1 MVNSFHI
8 PVLTQEILNYLNLK
22 KGGVYI
28 DCTLGGGGHSKAILE
43 NIYPQGSL
51 IGIDQDIEAI
61 ETAKEELKSYVDKV
75 KLVKGNFKN
84 LEEILSVLKIE
95 TVSGIIFDL
104 GVSFHQLKEKE
115 RGFSFKEDSHL
126 DMRMDLTQEFNAD
139 ILINSYSEKDL
150 AEIFEK
156 YGEERF
162 FRRIAR
168 LIVTERKKKAITTT
182 KQLSD
187 LVIRSLPRTK
197 KRHTWR
203 IHPATRVFQAIR
215 IEVNQELKALETG
228 LNQAIRILE
237 DKGRICVISYHSLE
251 DRIVKHL
258 FKDAEKEGKVQK
270 NYGLKIITKKP
281 IRPSLEEVRDNPK
294 ARSAKLRVAEK
305 IIKVKGGK
313 I

>member
-1 MVNSFHI
+1 MASFFHS
-8 PVLTQEILNYLNLK
+8 PVLTKEILNYLDFK

-43 NIYPQGSL
+43 NIYPHCLL

-61 ETAKEELKSYVDKV
+61 EIAKEELKIYIDKV

-84 LEEILSVLKIE
+84 LEGILSDLKIE

-115 RGFSFKEDSHL
+115 RGFSFKEDSRL
-126 DMRMDLTQEFNAD
+126 DMRMDLTQKFNAD

-162 FRRIAR
+162 SKRIAR
-168 LIVTERKKKAITTT
+168 LIVIERKKKAITTT
-182 KQLSD
+182 KQLAD
-187 LVIRSLPRTK
+187 LIIRSLPRTK

-215 IEVNQELKALETG
+215 IEVNQELKSLKKG
-228 LNQAIRILE
+228 LNQAIRVLE

-258 FKDAEKEGKVQK
+258 FKEVEREGKEQRD
-270 NYGLKIITKKP
+270 YGLKIITKKP
-281 IRPSLEEVRDNPK
+281 IRPSSEEVRDNPK

-305 IIKVKGGK
+305 IMSVS
-313 I
+313 

>member
-1 MVNSFHI
+1 
-8 PVLTQEILNYLNLK
+8 
-22 KGGVYI
+22 
-28 DCTLGGGGHSKAILE
+28 LE
-43 NIYPQGSL
+43 NIYPHSL
-51 IGIDQDIEAI
+51 VVGIDQDIEAI
-61 ETAKEELKSYVDKV
+61 ETAKEELKRYIDKV

-84 LEEILSVLKIE
+84 LEGILLDLKIE
-95 TVSGIIFDL
+95 KVSGIVFDL

-139 ILINSYSEKDL
+139 ILLNSYSEKDL

-162 FRRIAR
+162 SRRIAR

-182 KQLSD
+182 KQLAD
-187 LVIRSLPRTK
+187 LVVRSLPRAK
-197 KRHTWR
+197 KRRTWK

-215 IEVNQELKALETG
+215 IEVNQELKALESG
-228 LNQAIRILE
+228 LNQAIRALE

-258 FKDAEKEGKVQK
+258 FKETEKEGKEQK

-281 IRPSLEEVRDNPK
+281 IRPSSEEVRDNPK

-305 IIKVKGGK
+305 IISVT
-313 I
+313 

>member
-8 PVLTQEILNYLNLK
+8 PVLTKEILNYLNLK

-43 NIYPQGSL
+43 KIYPHGLL
-51 IGIDQDIEAI
+51 IGIDQDIDAI
-61 ETAKEELKSYVDKV
+61 EAVKEELKSYIDKV
-75 KLVKGNFKN
+75 KLVKGNFIN
-84 LEEILSVLKIE
+84 LEEILSNLKTE

-139 ILINSYSEKDL
+139 ILINNYSEEDL
-150 AEIFEK
+150 AEVFEK

-162 FRRIAR
+162 SKRIAR
-168 LIVTERKKKAITTT
+168 LIVIERKKKTITTT

-197 KRHTWR
+197 KRRTWR

-215 IEVNQELKALETG
+215 IEVNQELKALKKG
-228 LNQAIRILE
+228 LNQAIRLLE
-237 DKGRICVISYHSLE
+237 DKGRVCVISYHSLE
-251 DRIVKHL
+251 DRIVKHQ
-258 FKDAEKEGKVQK
+258 FKEVEREGKDK
-270 NYGLKIITKKP
+270 GNYGLKIITKKP
-281 IRPSLEEVRDNPK
+281 ISPSSGEVERNPK

-305 IIKVKGGK
+305 IISVF
-313 I
+313 

>member
-8 PVLTQEILNYLNLK
+8 PVLTKEILNYLNLK

-43 NIYPQGSL
+43 KIYPHGLL
-51 IGIDQDIEAI
+51 IGIDQDIDAI
-61 ETAKEELKSYVDKV
+61 EAVKEELKSYIDKV
-75 KLVKGNFKN
+75 KLVKGNFIN
-84 LEEILSVLKIE
+84 LEEILSNLKTE

-139 ILINSYSEKDL
+139 ILINNYSEEDL
-150 AEIFEK
+150 AEVFEK

-162 FRRIAR
+162 SKRIAR
-168 LIVTERKKKAITTT
+168 LIVIERKKKTITTS

-197 KRHTWR
+197 KRRTWR

-215 IEVNQELKALETG
+215 IEVNQELKALKKG
-228 LNQAIRILE
+228 LNQAIRLLE
-237 DKGRICVISYHSLE
+237 DKGRVCVISYHSLE
-251 DRIVKHL
+251 DRIVKHQ
-258 FKDAEKEGKVQK
+258 FKEVEREGKDK
-270 NYGLKIITKKP
+270 GNYGLKIITKKP
-281 IRPSLEEVRDNPK
+281 ISPSSEEVEHNPK

-305 IIKVKGGK
+305 IISVF
-313 I
+313 

>member
-1 MVNSFHI
+1 MANSFHL
-8 PVLTQEILNYLNLK
+8 PVLTKEILNYLNLK

-43 NIYPQGSL
+43 KIYPHGLL

-61 ETAKEELKSYVDKV
+61 ETAKEELKSYIDKV

-84 LEEILSVLKIE
+84 LEEILSDLKTE

-115 RGFSFKEDSHL
+115 RGFSFKEDSYL
-126 DMRMDLTQEFNAD
+126 DMRMDLNQEFNAD

-162 FRRIAR
+162 SKRIVR
-168 LIVTERKKKAITTT
+168 LIAIERKKKTITTT
-182 KQLSD
+182 KQLAD
-187 LVIRSLPRTK
+187 LIIKTLPRTK

-215 IEVNQELKALETG
+215 IEVNQELKALEKG
-228 LNQAIRILE
+228 LNQAIRVLE

-258 FKDAEKEGKVQK
+258 FKEAEREGKEQK
-270 NYGLKIITKKP
+270 NYGLKIVTKKP
-281 IRPSLEEVRDNPK
+281 IRPSLEEVRDNLK

-305 IIKVKGGK
+305 IISVF
-313 I
+313 

>member
-1 MVNSFHI
+1 MASFFHS
-8 PVLTQEILNYLNLK
+8 PVLTKEILEYLDFK

-43 NIYPQGSL
+43 NIYPHGLL

-61 ETAKEELKSYVDKV
+61 EIAKEELKSCIDKV

-84 LEEILSVLKIE
+84 LAKILSDLKIE
-95 TVSGIIFDL
+95 TVSGIVFDL

-126 DMRMDLTQEFNAD
+126 DMRMDLTQKFNAD
-139 ILINSYSEKDL
+139 TLINSYSEKDL

-162 FRRIAR
+162 SKRIAR
-168 LIVTERKKKAITTT
+168 LIVAERKKKAISTT

-187 LVIRSLPRTK
+187 LIIRSLPRTK

-215 IEVNQELKALETG
+215 IEVNQELEALRIG
-228 LNQAIRILE
+228 LNQAIRVLE

-258 FKDAEKEGKVQK
+258 FKEVEREGKEQK
-270 NYGLKIITKKP
+270 NYGLKIVTKKP
-281 IRPSLEEVRDNPK
+281 IRPSSEEVRNNPK

-305 IIKVKGGK
+305 IISVF
-313 I
+313 

>member
-1 MVNSFHI
+1 MANSFHI
-8 PVLTQEILNYLNLK
+8 PVLTKEILNYLNLK

-28 DCTLGGGGHSKAILE
+28 DCTLGGGGHSKTLLE
-43 NIYPQGSL
+43 KIYPYGLL

-61 ETAKEELKSYVDKV
+61 ETAKEELKSYRDKV
-75 KLVKGNFKN
+75 KIIKGNFKN
-84 LEEILSVLKIE
+84 LEEILSDIKIK

-104 GVSFHQLKEKE
+104 GVSFHQLKEKD

-126 DMRMDLTQEFNAD
+126 DMRMDLNQEFNAD

-162 FRRIAR
+162 SKRIAR
-168 LIVTERKKKAITTT
+168 LIVIERKKENINTT

-203 IHPATRVFQAIR
+203 IHPATRIFQAIR
-215 IEVNQELKALETG
+215 IEVNQELKALEKG
-228 LNQAIRILE
+228 LNQAIRVLE
-237 DKGRICVISYHSLE
+237 NKGRVCVISYHSLE
-251 DRIVKHL
+251 DRIVKHQ
-258 FKDAEKEGKVQK
+258 FKEVEREGKDK
-270 NYGLKIITKKP
+270 GNYGLKIITKKP
-281 IRPSLEEVRDNPK
+281 IIPSLEEVEDNPK

-305 IIKVKGGK
+305 IISVS
-313 I
+313 

>member
-1 MVNSFHI
+1 MASFFHS
-8 PVLTQEILNYLNLK
+8 PVLTKEILKYLDFK

-43 NIYPQGSL
+43 NIYPHGLL

-61 ETAKEELKSYVDKV
+61 EIAKEELKSCIDKV

-84 LEEILSVLKIE
+84 LAKILSDLKIE
-95 TVSGIIFDL
+95 TVSGIVFDL

-126 DMRMDLTQEFNAD
+126 DMRMNLTQKFNAD
-139 ILINSYSEKDL
+139 TLINSYSEKDL

-162 FRRIAR
+162 SKRIAR
-168 LIVTERKKKAITTT
+168 LIVAERKKKAISTT

-187 LVIRSLPRTK
+187 LIIRSLPRTK

-215 IEVNQELKALETG
+215 IEVNQELEALRMG
-228 LNQAIRILE
+228 LNQAIRVLE

-258 FKDAEKEGKVQK
+258 FKEVEREGKEQK
-270 NYGLKIITKKP
+270 NYGLKIVTKKP
-281 IRPSLEEVRDNPK
+281 VRPSSEEVRNNPK

-305 IIKVKGGK
+305 IISVF
-313 I
+313 

>member
-1 MVNSFHI
+1 MANFFHI
-8 PVLTQEILNYLNLK
+8 PVLTKEILNYLNLK

-43 NIYPQGSL
+43 KIYPQGSL

-61 ETAKEELKSYVDKV
+61 ETAKEELRSYIDKT

-84 LEEILSVLKIE
+84 LEGILSDLKIE
-95 TVSGIIFDL
+95 TVSGIVFDL
-104 GVSFHQLKEKE
+104 GVSSHQLKKKE
-115 RGFSFKEDSHL
+115 RGFSFKEDSYL
-126 DMRMDLTQEFNAD
+126 DMRMDLTQEFKAD
-139 ILINSYSEKDL
+139 ILINSYPEKDL

-162 FRRIAR
+162 SKRIAR
-168 LIVTERKKKAITTT
+168 LIIAERKRETITTT
-182 KQLSD
+182 KQLAD
-187 LVIRSLPRTK
+187 LVVRSLPRTK

-203 IHPATRVFQAIR
+203 IHPATRIFQAIR
-215 IEVNQELKALETG
+215 IEVNQELKALEKG
-228 LNQAIRILE
+228 LDQAIRALE
-237 DKGRICVISYHSLE
+237 NEGRICVISYHSLE

-258 FKDAEKEGKVQK
+258 FKKVEREGKDQG

-281 IRPSLEEVRDNPK
+281 IGPASEEVRENPK

-305 IIKVKGGK
+305 TISVF
-313 I
+313 

>member
-1 MVNSFHI
+1 MANPFHI
-8 PVLTQEILNYLNLK
+8 PVLTKEILNYLNLK

-43 NIYPQGSL
+43 KIYPHGLL

-61 ETAKEELKSYVDKV
+61 ETAKEELKSYIDKV

-84 LEEILSVLKIE
+84 LEEILSDLKTE

-104 GVSFHQLKEKE
+104 GVSFHQLKAKE

-126 DMRMDLTQEFNAD
+126 DMRMDLTQKFNAD

-162 FRRIAR
+162 SKRIAR
-168 LIVTERKKKAITTT
+168 LIVIERKKKTITTT
-182 KQLSD
+182 KQLAD

-215 IEVNQELKALETG
+215 IEVNQELKALEKG
-228 LNQAIRILE
+228 LNQAIRVLE

-258 FKDAEKEGKVQK
+258 FKEAEREGKEQK
-270 NYGLKIITKKP
+270 NYGLKIVTKKP
-281 IRPSLEEVRDNPK
+281 IKPSLEEVRDNPK
-294 ARSAKLRVAEK
+294 ARSAKLRAAEK
-305 IIKVKGGK
+305 IMLTTI
-313 I
+313 

>member
-1 MVNSFHI
+1 MANSFHI
-8 PVLTQEILNYLNLK
+8 PVLTKEILNYLNLK

-43 NIYPQGSL
+43 KIYPHGLL

-61 ETAKEELKSYVDKV
+61 ETAKEELKSYIDKV
-75 KLVKGNFKN
+75 KLVKGNFKD
-84 LEEILSVLKIE
+84 LEGILSDLKTE
-95 TVSGIIFDL
+95 TVSGIVFDL

-126 DMRMDLTQEFNAD
+126 DMRMDLNQEFNAD

-150 AEIFEK
+150 AEIFKK

-162 FRRIAR
+162 SKKIAR
-168 LIVTERKKKAITTT
+168 LIAIERKKKTITTT
-182 KQLSD
+182 KQLAD

-215 IEVNQELKALETG
+215 IEVNQELKALEKG
-228 LNQAIRILE
+228 LNQAIRVLE

-258 FKDAEKEGKVQK
+258 FKEAEREGKEQK
-270 NYGLKIITKKP
+270 NYGLKIVTKKP
-281 IRPSLEEVRDNPK
+281 IRPSLEEVRDNLK
-294 ARSAKLRVAEK
+294 ARSAKLRAAEK
-305 IIKVKGGK
+305 IMFTTI
-313 I
+313 

>member
-1 MVNSFHI
+1 MASFFHS
-8 PVLTQEILNYLNLK
+8 PVLTKEILNYLDFK

-43 NIYPQGSL
+43 NIYPHCLL

-61 ETAKEELKSYVDKV
+61 EIAKEELKIYIDKV

-84 LEEILSVLKIE
+84 LEGILSDLKIE

-115 RGFSFKEDSHL
+115 RGFSFKEDSRL
-126 DMRMDLTQEFNAD
+126 DMRMDLTQKFNAG

-162 FRRIAR
+162 SKRIAR
-168 LIVTERKKKAITTT
+168 LIVIERKKKAITTT
-182 KQLSD
+182 KQLAD
-187 LVIRSLPRTK
+187 LIIRSLPRTK

-215 IEVNQELKALETG
+215 IEVNQELKSLKKG
-228 LNQAIRILE
+228 LNQAIRVLE

-258 FKDAEKEGKVQK
+258 FKEVEREGKEQRD
-270 NYGLKIITKKP
+270 YGLKIITKKP
-281 IRPSLEEVRDNPK
+281 IRPSSEEVRDNPK

-305 IIKVKGGK
+305 IMSVS
-313 I
+313 

>member
-1 MVNSFHI
+1 MASFFHS
-8 PVLTQEILNYLNLK
+8 PVLTKEILNYLDFK

-43 NIYPQGSL
+43 NIYPHGLL

-61 ETAKEELKSYVDKV
+61 EIAKEELKSCIDKV

-84 LEEILSVLKIE
+84 LAKILSDLKIE
-95 TVSGIIFDL
+95 TVSGIVFDL

-126 DMRMDLTQEFNAD
+126 DMRMDLTQKFNAD
-139 ILINSYSEKDL
+139 TLINSYSEKDL

-162 FRRIAR
+162 SKRIAR
-168 LIVTERKKKAITTT
+168 LIVAERKKKAISTT

-187 LVIRSLPRTK
+187 LIIRSLPRTK

-215 IEVNQELKALETG
+215 IEVNQELEALRMG
-228 LNQAIRILE
+228 LNQAIRVLE

-258 FKDAEKEGKVQK
+258 FKEVEREGKEQK
-270 NYGLKIITKKP
+270 NYGLKIVTKKP
-281 IRPSLEEVRDNPK
+281 VRPSSEEVRNNPK

-305 IIKVKGGK
+305 IISVF
-313 I
+313 

>member
-1 MVNSFHI
+1 MANSFHI
-8 PVLTQEILNYLNLK
+8 PVLTKEILNYLNLK

-28 DCTLGGGGHSKAILE
+28 DCTLGGGGHSKALLE
-43 NIYPQGSL
+43 KIYPYGLL
-51 IGIDQDIEAI
+51 IGMDQDIEAI
-61 ETAKEELKSYVDKV
+61 ETAKEELKSYRDKV
-75 KLVKGNFKN
+75 KIIKGNFKN
-84 LEEILSVLKIE
+84 LEEILSDIKIE

-104 GVSFHQLKEKE
+104 GVSFHQLKEKD

-126 DMRMDLTQEFNAD
+126 DMRMDLNQEFNAD

-162 FRRIAR
+162 SKRIAR
-168 LIVTERKKKAITTT
+168 LIVIERKKERINTT
-182 KQLSD
+182 KQLAD

-215 IEVNQELKALETG
+215 IEVNQELKVLEKG
-228 LNQAIRILE
+228 LNQAIRVLE
-237 DKGRICVISYHSLE
+237 NKGRVCVISYHSLE
-251 DRIVKHL
+251 DRIVKHK
-258 FKDAEKEGKVQK
+258 FKEVEREGKDK
-270 NYGLKIITKKP
+270 GNYGLKIITKKP
-281 IRPSLEEVRDNPK
+281 INPTLEEVVNNPK

-305 IIKVKGGK
+305 IISVS
-313 I
+313 

>member
-1 MVNSFHI
+1 MANSFHI
-8 PVLTQEILNYLNLK
+8 PVLTKEILNYLNLK

-28 DCTLGGGGHSKAILE
+28 DCTVGGGGHSKAILE
-43 NIYPQGSL
+43 KIYPHGLL

-61 ETAKEELKSYVDKV
+61 NAAKEELKTYLDKV
-75 KLVKGNFKN
+75 TLIKGNFKN
-84 LEEILSVLKIE
+84 LEKILPDIKIK

-126 DMRMDLTQEFNAD
+126 DMRMDLNQEFNAC
-139 ILINSYSEKDL
+139 ILINSYSENDL
-150 AEIFEK
+150 VEIFEK

-162 FRRIAR
+162 SKRIAR
-168 LIVTERKKKAITTT
+168 LITIERKKERINTT
-182 KQLSD
+182 KQLAD

-215 IEVNQELKALETG
+215 IEVNQELKALEKG
-228 LNQAIRILE
+228 LSQAIRVLE

-251 DRIVKHL
+251 DRIVKHQ
-258 FKDAEKEGKVQK
+258 FKEIEREGKDK
-270 NYGLKIITKKP
+270 GNYGLKIITKKP
-281 IRPSLEEVRDNPK
+281 ISPSSEEVEGNPK

-305 IIKVKGGK
+305 IISVS
-313 I
+313 

>member
-1 MVNSFHI
+1 MANFFHI
-8 PVLTQEILNYLNLK
+8 PVLTKEILNYLNLK

-43 NIYPQGSL
+43 NIYPHGLL
-51 IGIDQDIEAI
+51 IGIDQDTEAI
-61 ETAKEELKSYVDKV
+61 ETVKEELKSYIDKV

-84 LEEILSVLKIE
+84 LEKILSELKIE

-126 DMRMDLTQEFNAD
+126 DMRMDLNQEFNAD

-150 AEIFEK
+150 TEIFEK

-162 FRRIAR
+162 SKRIAH
-168 LIVTERKKKAITTT
+168 LITTERKKKTITTT
-182 KQLSD
+182 KQLAD

-215 IEVNQELKALETG
+215 IEVNQELKALEKG
-228 LNQAIRILE
+228 LNQAIRVLE

-258 FKDAEKEGKVQK
+258 FKESEREGREQK
-270 NYGLKIITKKP
+270 NYGLKIVTKKP
-281 IRPSLEEVRDNPK
+281 IRPSSEEVRDNPK

-305 IIKVKGGK
+305 TISVF
-313 I
+313 

>member
-1 MVNSFHI
+1 MANSFHI
-8 PVLTQEILNYLNLK
+8 PVLTKEILNYLNLK

-43 NIYPQGSL
+43 KIYPHSLL

-61 ETAKEELKSYVDKV
+61 NTAKEELKTYLDKV
-75 KLVKGNFKN
+75 TLIKGNFKN
-84 LEEILSVLKIE
+84 LEKILPDIKIK

-126 DMRMDLTQEFNAD
+126 DMRMDLNQEFNAY
-139 ILINSYSEKDL
+139 ILINSYSENDL
-150 AEIFEK
+150 VEIFEK

-162 FRRIAR
+162 SKRIAR
-168 LIVTERKKKAITTT
+168 LITIERKKESINTT
-182 KQLSD
+182 KQLAD

-215 IEVNQELKALETG
+215 IEVNQELKALEKG
-228 LNQAIRILE
+228 LSQAIRVLE

-251 DRIVKHL
+251 DRIVKHQ
-258 FKDAEKEGKVQK
+258 FKEIEREGKDQG

-281 IRPSLEEVRDNPK
+281 ISPSSEEVEGNSK

-305 IIKVKGGK
+305 IISVS
-313 I
+313 

>member
-1 MVNSFHI
+1 MASFFHS
-8 PVLTQEILNYLNLK
+8 PVLTKEILEYLDFK
-22 KGGVYI
+22 KGGVFI

-43 NIYPQGSL
+43 NIYPHGLL

-61 ETAKEELKSYVDKV
+61 EIAKEELKSCSDKV

-84 LEEILSVLKIE
+84 LAKILSDLKIE
-95 TVSGIIFDL
+95 TVSGIVFDL

-126 DMRMDLTQEFNAD
+126 DMRMNLTQKFNAD
-139 ILINSYSEKDL
+139 TLINSYSEKDL

-162 FRRIAR
+162 SKRIAR
-168 LIVTERKKKAITTT
+168 LIVAERKKKAISTT

-187 LVIRSLPRTK
+187 LIIRSLPRTK

-215 IEVNQELKALETG
+215 IEVNQELEALRMG
-228 LNQAIRILE
+228 LNQAIRVLE

-258 FKDAEKEGKVQK
+258 FKEVEKEGKEQN
-270 NYGLKIITKKP
+270 NYGLKIVTKKP
-281 IRPSLEEVRDNPK
+281 VRPSSEEVRNNPK

-305 IIKVKGGK
+305 IISVF
-313 I
+313 

>member
-1 MVNSFHI
+1 MASFFHS
-8 PVLTQEILNYLNLK
+8 PVLTKEILNYLDFK
-22 KGGVYI
+22 KGGVFI

-43 NIYPQGSL
+43 NIYPYGLL

-61 ETAKEELKSYVDKV
+61 EIAKEELKIYIDKV

-84 LEEILSVLKIE
+84 LEGILSDLKIE

-115 RGFSFKEDSHL
+115 RGFSFKEDSRL
-126 DMRMDLTQEFNAD
+126 DMRMDLTQKFNAD

-162 FRRIAR
+162 SKRIAR
-168 LIVTERKKKAITTT
+168 LIVIERKKKAITTT
-182 KQLSD
+182 KQLAD
-187 LVIRSLPRTK
+187 LIIRSLPRTK

-215 IEVNQELKALETG
+215 IEVNQELKSLKKG
-228 LNQAIRILE
+228 LNQAIRVLE

-258 FKDAEKEGKVQK
+258 FKEVEREGKEQRD
-270 NYGLKIITKKP
+270 YGLKIITKKP
-281 IRPSLEEVRDNPK
+281 IRPSSEEVRDNPK

-305 IIKVKGGK
+305 IMSVS
-313 I
+313 

>member
-1 MVNSFHI
+1 MANSFHI
-8 PVLTQEILNYLNLK
+8 PVLTKEILNYLNLK

-28 DCTLGGGGHSKAILE
+28 DCTVGGGGHSKAILE
-43 NIYPQGSL
+43 KIYPHGLL

-61 ETAKEELKSYVDKV
+61 NAAKEELKTYLDKV
-75 KLVKGNFKN
+75 TLIKGNFKN
-84 LEEILSVLKIE
+84 LEKILPDIKIK

-126 DMRMDLTQEFNAD
+126 DMRMDLNQEFNAY
-139 ILINSYSEKDL
+139 ILINSYSENDL
-150 AEIFEK
+150 VEIFEK

-162 FRRIAR
+162 SKRIAR
-168 LIVTERKKKAITTT
+168 LITIERKKERINTT
-182 KQLSD
+182 KQLAD

-215 IEVNQELKALETG
+215 IEVNQELKALEKG
-228 LNQAIRILE
+228 LSQAIRVLE

-251 DRIVKHL
+251 DRIVKHQ
-258 FKDAEKEGKVQK
+258 FKEIEREGKDK
-270 NYGLKIITKKP
+270 GNYGLKIITKKP
-281 IRPSLEEVRDNPK
+281 ISPSSEEVEGNPK

-305 IIKVKGGK
+305 IISVS
-313 I
+313 

>member
-8 PVLTQEILNYLNLK
+8 PVLTKEILNYFDFK

-43 NIYPQGSL
+43 NIYPHGLL
-51 IGIDQDIEAI
+51 IGIDQDTEAI
-61 ETAKEELKSYVDKV
+61 EIAEEELKSYIDKV

-84 LEEILSVLKIE
+84 LEGILSDLKIE
-95 TVSGIIFDL
+95 TVSGIVFDL

-126 DMRMDLTQEFNAD
+126 DMRMDLTQKFNAD

-162 FRRIAR
+162 SKRIAR
-168 LIVTERKKKAITTT
+168 LIVAERKKKAITTT
-182 KQLSD
+182 KQLTD
-187 LVIRSLPRTK
+187 LIIRSLPRTK
-197 KRHTWR
+197 KRKSWR

-215 IEVNQELKALETG
+215 IEVNQELRALEKG
-228 LNQAIRILE
+228 LNQAIRVLE
-237 DKGRICVISYHSLE
+237 NKGRICVISYHSLE

-258 FKDAEKEGKVQK
+258 FKEAEREGKEQK
-270 NYGLKIITKKP
+270 YYGLKIITKKP
-281 IRPSLEEVRDNPK
+281 IRPSSDEVRDNPK

-305 IIKVKGGK
+305 IISVF
-313 I
+313 

>member
-1 MVNSFHI
+1 MANSFHI
-8 PVLTQEILNYLNLK
+8 PVLTKEILNYLNLK

-43 NIYPQGSL
+43 NIYPHGLL

-61 ETAKEELKSYVDKV
+61 ETAKEELKSYIDKV

-84 LEEILSVLKIE
+84 LKGILSELKIE

-104 GVSFHQLKEKE
+104 GVSFHQLKKKE

-162 FRRIAR
+162 SKRIAR

-182 KQLSD
+182 KQLAD
-187 LVIRSLPRTK
+187 LVIRSLPKAK

-228 LNQAIRILE
+228 LNQVIRVLK

-251 DRIVKHL
+251 DRIVKNI
-258 FKDAEKEGKVQK
+258 FKEAEREGKEQK
-270 NYGLKIITKKP
+270 DCGLKIITKKP
-281 IRPSLEEVRDNPK
+281 IRPSSEEIRDNHK

-305 IIKVKGGK
+305 IMFTTI
-313 I
+313 